1 MELPQAVFESR
12 ILRDRT
18 TCVAG
23 WGGKEHLVFRR
34 GFCPPLIGGSPES
47 KGSEIVN
54 ACISSGEWAN
64 RAGVE
69 RQHQDHE
76 CGGRGLVR
84 VIFWVIWDRKP
95 ETTLCP
101 GAARGWKE
109 RTE

>member
-1 MELPQAVFESR
+1 MSL
-12 ILRDRT
+12 
-18 TCVAG
+18 AG
-23 WGGKEHLVFRR
+23 VGKEHLVFRR